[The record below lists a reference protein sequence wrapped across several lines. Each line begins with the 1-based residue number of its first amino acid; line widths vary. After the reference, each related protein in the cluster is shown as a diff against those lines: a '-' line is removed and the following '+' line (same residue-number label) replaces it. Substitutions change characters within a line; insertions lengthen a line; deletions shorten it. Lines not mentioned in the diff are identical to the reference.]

1 MSARPDAQR
10 VVITG
15 MGLVTPIGIGREEV
29 WAAALAGR
37 SGAGPITRFDCSD
50 MPVKIACEVTDFVPE
65 DFMDRRSLRRTDRFA
80 QMAVA
85 AGRIALADAG
95 LEINGDGRRVGAAV
109 ATGSGGNET
118 FEEHHRVLLERG
130 PDRLPPT
137 AVPIQILNMG
147 AGQVSM
153 ALGLR
158 GPTSCAVTACAS
170 SGHAI
175 GDAAEQIRRG
185 AADVMLAGGA
195 EAGVTRFCM
204 AGLDATRALSRSS
217 GPPEAAS
224 RPFDRGRDGFVMGEG
239 AVLLVLESLAGARAR
254 GATILAELAGYA
266 ATADAHHVTEPD
278 PTAEPQARVMT
289 EAIADAGLEPEDIG
303 YVNAHGTSTPTGDPT
318 EILAVRIALGDRAAT
333 TPLSSTKSMHGHCMG
348 ATSALEA
355 AITALAI
362 LDGRVPP
369 TINLDDLDPECQ
381 GVDHVREARPAPLRA
396 ALTNSFGFGGHNA
409 ALVVTGPP
417 E

>member
-1 MSARPDAQR
+1 VRERPASQR

-37 SGAGPITRFDCSD
+37 SGAGPITRFDTSD
-50 MPVKIACEVTDFVPE
+50 MPVKIACEVTGFAPE
-65 DFMDRRSLRRTDRFA
+65 DFLDRRAVRRTDRFA

-85 AGRIALADAG
+85 AGRIALADAR
-95 LEINGDGRRVGAAV
+95 LTITGDGRRAGAAV

-170 SGHAI
+170 SGHAL
-175 GDAAEQIRRG
+175 GDAAETIRRG

-204 AGLDATRALSRSS
+204 AGLDATRALSRFA

-224 RPFDRGRDGFVMGEG
+224 RPFDRARDGFVMGEG
-239 AVLLVLESLAGARAR
+239 AALLVLESLEGARAR

-266 ATADAHHVTEPD
+266 ATSDAHHVTEPD

-289 EAIADAGLEPEDIG
+289 EAIADAGLEPSEIG

-318 EILAVRIALGDRAAT
+318 EIRAVRMALRERAAA
-333 TPLSSTKSMHGHCMG
+333 TPLSSTKSIHGHCMG

-355 AITALAI
+355 ALTALAVR
-362 LDGRVPP
+362 DGRLPP
-369 TINLDDLDPECQ
+369 TINLDDLDPDCE
-381 GVDHVREARPAPLRA
+381 GVDHVREARPAEIRA
-396 ALTNSFGFGGHNA
+396 ALTTSFGFGGHNA
-409 ALVVTGPP
+409 ALVITGPP
-417 E
+417 V

>member
-1 MSARPDAQR
+1 RQRRAGELRGVKGRRPRLGRLDGPGGRPARGPGERGGARARRHAPHGRPRRTPPRRPRGAPRARPRGPPGGGRRGRRLPRLAGLGLRHRGGRPRGRRVPVSARPDAQR

-85 AGRIALADAG
+85 ARRIALAGAR

-118 FEEHHRVLLERG
+118 FKEHHRVLLERG

-195 EAGVTRFCM
+195 EAGGTRFCM
-204 AGLDATRALSRSS
+204 AGLDATPARSRSS

-239 AVLLVLESLAGARAR
+239 AVLLVLESFAGARAR

-278 PTAEPQARVMT
+278 PTAEPQARVM
-289 EAIADAGLEPEDIG
+289 
-303 YVNAHGTSTPTGDPT
+303 
-318 EILAVRIALGDRAAT
+318 
-333 TPLSSTKSMHGHCMG
+333 
-348 ATSALEA
+348 
-355 AITALAI
+355 
-362 LDGRVPP
+362 
-369 TINLDDLDPECQ
+369 
-381 GVDHVREARPAPLRA
+381 
-396 ALTNSFGFGGHNA
+396 
-409 ALVVTGPP
+409 
-417 E
+417 